1 MKKLAIALLGLFVA
15 TAQAET
21 KYTLVMSG
29 VTWGGCK
36 TDVRSALEKSFKAVD
51 VTIEKGEDRKQSV
64 KFASGDK
71 TITRGELQKAIND
84 GKHVLRKHMKYI
96 VWKVRKEKAVEKSG
110 VDRSALDRL
119 EKELRKKNQWHL
131 LLLRNTPFTQV

>member
-36 TDVRSALEKSFKAVD
+36 NDVRSALVKSFKAVD
-51 VTIEKGEDRKQSV
+51 VTIEKGEDRKQIV
-64 KFASGDK
+64 KFASEDK
-71 TITRGELQKAIND
+71 TITRGELKKAINNKLKIICYD
-84 GKHVLRKHMKYI
+84 CKFSSKGIKLNNKIKLKI
-96 VWKVRKEKAVEKSG
+96 
-110 VDRSALDRL
+110 
-119 EKELRKKNQWHL
+119 
-131 LLLRNTPFTQV
+131 

>member
-36 TDVRSALEKSFKAVD
+36 NDVRSALVKSFKAVD
-51 VTIEKGEDRKQSV
+51 VTIEKGEDRKQIV
-64 KFASGDK
+64 KFASEDK
-71 TITRGELQKAIND
+71 TITRGELKKAINN
-84 GKHVLRKHMKYI
+84 RKYI
-96 VWKVRKEKAVEKSG
+96 VWKVRKEKEDDDKDEPSVN
-110 VDRSALDRL
+110 LP
-119 EKELRKKNQWHL
+119 NQYEDGSWHL
-131 LLLRNTPFTQV
+131 LLLKNHTPYIQA

>member
-51 VTIEKGEDRKQSV
+51 VTIEKGEDRKQIV
-64 KFASGDK
+64 KFASEDK
-71 TITRGELQKAIND
+71 TITRGELKKAINN
-84 GKHVLRKHMKYI
+84 RKYI
-96 VWKVRKEKAVEKSG
+96 VWKVRKEKEEDDKDDPSVNLPDQYEDGS
-110 VDRSALDRL
+110 
-119 EKELRKKNQWHL
+119 WHL
-131 LLLRNTPFTQV
+131 LLLKHHTPYIQA

>member
-51 VTIEKGEDRKQSV
+51 VTIEKGEDRKQIV

-96 VWKVRKEKAVEKSG
+96 VWKVRGERKG
-110 VDRSALDRL
+110 PDRSALDRL

>member
-36 TDVRSALEKSFKAVD
+36 NDVRSALVKSFKAVD
-51 VTIEKGEDRKQSV
+51 VTIEKGEDRKQTV
-64 KFASGDK
+64 KFTSEDK
-71 TITRGELQKAIND
+71 TITRGELKKAINN
-84 GKHVLRKHMKYI
+84 RKYI
-96 VWKVRKEKAVEKSG
+96 VRKVRKEKEDDDKDEPSVN
-110 VDRSALDRL
+110 LP
-119 EKELRKKNQWHL
+119 NQYEDGSWHL
-131 LLLRNTPFTQV
+131 LLLKNHTPYIQA

>member
-21 KYTLVMSG
+21 KYTLTMSG
-29 VTWGGCK
+29 VTWAGCK
-36 TDVRSALEKSFKAVD
+36 NDVRSALVKSFKAVD
-51 VTIEKGEDRKQSV
+51 VTIEKGEDRKQTV
-64 KFASGDK
+64 KFTSEDK
-71 TITRGELQKAIND
+71 TITRGELKKAINN
-84 GKHVLRKHMKYI
+84 RKYI
-96 VWKVRKEKAVEKSG
+96 VWKVRKEKAEEKSG

-119 EKELRKKNQWHL
+119 DKELRKKNQWHL

>member
-36 TDVRSALEKSFKAVD
+36 NDVRSALVKSFKAVD
-51 VTIEKGEDRKQSV
+51 VTIEKGEDRKQIV
-64 KFASGDK
+64 KFASEDK
-71 TITRGELQKAIND
+71 TITRGELKKAINN
-84 GKHVLRKHMKYI
+84 RKYI
-96 VWKVRKEKAVEKSG
+96 VWKVRKEKEEDDKDDPSVNLPDQYEDG
-110 VDRSALDRL
+110 T
-119 EKELRKKNQWHL
+119 WHL
-131 LLLRNTPFTQV
+131 LLLKHHTPFIQA